1 MMTVKGKLIKVNTTV
16 KSAILQRTEI
26 HEPTTLPQVRRHT
39 EKTRV
44 GSLEPA
50 RLRYGISAL
59 GSLCTRRPDE
69 QDGNEGEQRGVT

>member
-1 MMTVKGKLIKVNTTV
+1 MSQQLFPG
-16 KSAILQRTEI
+16 
-26 HEPTTLPQVRRHT
+26 VRRHT

-44 GSLEPA
+44 VSLEPA

-69 QDGNEGEQRGVT
+69 QDGYEGEQRGVT